1 MLLFLFDVDLL
12 ELRIFFVMV
21 DRMLL
26 DSLNDLTPLRSKLI
40 SNPLSEVGTMEKSF
54 FLFDED
60 DLFFVA
66 FNCLLCLEA
75 LSVERYSL
83 QRTQEHFLLEE
94 EVVGS
99 LKVVTLVSM

>member
-26 DSLNDLTPLRSKLI
+26 DGSNDLMPLQSKLI
-40 SNPLSEVGTMEKSF
+40 SNPLSEDGTMKISF
-54 FLFDED
+54 FLLDEE
-60 DLFFVA
+60 DLFFVT
-66 FNCLLCLEA
+66 FECLLCLEA
-75 LSVERYSL
+75 LAVGRYSL
-83 QRTQEHFLLEE
+83 QRIRERFLSEE
-94 EVVGS
+94 EVFGS